1 MGRGVEA
8 TSTMAQM
15 RSAIRT
21 LIAIDP
27 DPEAVMRGL
36 DRVFESWHLEQLVT
50 VVYGIVDSDR
60 GEVSIINAGH
70 PYPLLVHAGGE
81 VEAITTS
88 QTLILGA
95 GGGKRTVAT
104 HPIAPDETIFVYS
117 DGLIE
122 RRGENLDHSVE
133 RLALVTGRL
142 RHAADLAPSLAELV
156 DDVRDPTR
164 DDDVVAMALRRS

>member
-36 DRVFESWHLEQLVT
+36 DRVFERWHLEQLVT

-70 PYPLLVHAGGE
+70 PQPLLVHADGE
-81 VEAITTS
+81 VEVITT
-88 QTLILGA
+88 LA
-95 GGGKRTVAT
+95 D
-104 HPIAPDETIFVYS
+104 PDP
-117 DGLIE
+117 
-122 RRGENLDHSVE
+122 RC
-133 RLALVTGRL
+133 GR
-142 RHAADLAPSLAELV
+142 RHAHGRDAYPS
-156 DDVRDPTR
+156 RPTR
-164 DDDVVAMALRRS
+164 PCSSTATA